1 MAADGRPVIALSP
14 EQTQS
19 PQQTQSPEHNLDTG
33 VTATSGVLARLRTDL
48 ASGFLAPGDQ
58 IVQERLAERYGV
70 SRAPLREALRL
81 LESEGLVTHEPHR
94 GYFVTSLSVADL
106 HEVYRLRTLLEAEAI
121 TGAVPH
127 LSPADIDR
135 IEALADAI
143 DEASGRADLASVT
156 EANRRLHFAIF
167 EASQMPRLIRLL
179 GQLWD
184 ATDSYR
190 AVYFSD
196 PANLMRIS
204 AEHRQIIAALR
215 ANDTDAVV
223 AAHAQ
228 HRSNSADVVGAAI
241 TREGPIEGNRA
252 RTA

>member
-1 MAADGRPVIALSP
+1 MITSFPEYSPTPPVTPTSGA
-14 EQTQS
+14 
-19 PQQTQSPEHNLDTG
+19 
-33 VTATSGVLARLRTDL
+33 TATSGVLASLRADV

-106 HEVYRLRTLLEAEAI
+106 HEVYRLRSLLEAEAI
-121 TGAVPH
+121 TSAVPH

-135 IEALADAI
+135 IESLADVI
-143 DEASGRADLASVT
+143 DEASSRADLGAVT
-156 EANRRLHFAIF
+156 TVNREFHFSIF
-167 EASQMPRLIRLL
+167 DASQMPRLIKLL

-184 ATDSYR
+184 ATDAYR

-196 PANLMRIS
+196 PTNLIRIS
-204 AEHRQIIAALR
+204 AEHRQIIEALR
-215 ANDTDAVV
+215 VHDTHGVL
-223 AAHAQ
+223 AAHAN
-228 HRSNSADVVGAAI
+228 HRSNSADTVGAAI
-241 TREGPIEGNRA
+241 TRQRQIEGPHA

>member
-1 MAADGRPVIALSP
+1 MITSFPEYSPTPPVTPTSGA
-14 EQTQS
+14 
-19 PQQTQSPEHNLDTG
+19 
-33 VTATSGVLARLRTDL
+33 TATSGVLASLRADV

-106 HEVYRLRTLLEAEAI
+106 HEVYRLRALLEAEAI
-121 TGAVPH
+121 TNAVPH
-127 LSPADIDR
+127 LSPAEIDR
-135 IEALADAI
+135 IEALAHAVDDA
-143 DEASGRADLASVT
+143 SSRADLGSVT
-156 EANRRLHFAIF
+156 AVNRQFHFTIF
-167 EASQMPRLIRLL
+167 EASAMPRLIRLL

-184 ATDSYR
+184 ATDAYR

-196 PANLMRIS
+196 PANLRRIS
-204 AEHRQIIAALR
+204 VEHREIIAALR
-215 ANDTDAVV
+215 AHDTVAVV

-228 HRSNSADVVGAAI
+228 HRSNSADTVGAAI
-241 TREGPIEGNRA
+241 THRSQIEGHRA

>member
-1 MAADGRPVIALSP
+1 MAANRRPVITLST
-14 EQTQS
+14 EQNQATERTQAF
-19 PQQTQSPEHNLDTG
+19 G
-33 VTATSGVLARLRTDL
+33 ATATSGVLASVRIDL

-58 IVQERLAERYGV
+58 IVQERLSERYGV

-94 GYFVTSLSVADL
+94 GYFVTSLSIADL

-121 TGAVPH
+121 AGAVLH

-143 DEASGRADLASVT
+143 DEASSRADLGSVT
-156 EANRRLHFAIF
+156 ETNRRFHFAIF
-167 EASQMPRLIRLL
+167 DASKMPRLIRLL

-184 ATDSYR
+184 ATDAYR

-215 ANDTDAVV
+215 AHDTDAVV

-228 HRSNSADVVGAAI
+228 HRSNSAETVGAAI
-241 TREGPIEGNRA
+241 TRQGPAEGNRA